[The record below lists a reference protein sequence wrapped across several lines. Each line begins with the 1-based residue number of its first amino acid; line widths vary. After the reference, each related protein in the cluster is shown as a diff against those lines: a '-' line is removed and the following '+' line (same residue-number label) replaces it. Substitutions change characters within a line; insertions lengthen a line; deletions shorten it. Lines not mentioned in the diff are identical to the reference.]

1 MSWLTPKHFEDA
13 QRILRGLA
21 LVAAKTAADSEVLKH
36 ATRGDVRRA
45 AKAAADMA
53 RYQAQP
59 VTDAVGQAT
68 RDTAQSASSISDALQ
83 GGAQNAEALFRQSQ
97 SGAQQA
103 GSQTNSQANNA
114 LSQDTAFSSPHQVP
128 AAPLQ
133 AFQQPS
139 KVVKGRMLTFVSAS
153 GKATVSSTAQTG
165 SEPTSGHSKRS
176 PAASFAGIPEPVYAE
191 SSYATP
197 STPAAS
203 PNSLQ
208 EVQQQLQEAAQALG
222 SIVNAVPRGP
232 QAVYQATE
240 LAAQSSQQSVQKA
253 LQQIL
258 QLQQQLQQQAAA
270 GAPDLM
276 QQAGQLRAGLSSAGT
291 APAGF
296 GRASPAAAPAAAA
309 PPAAAEATAP
319 PAASASISGSQS
331 IEAQAPAGAKEHL
344 ESATASQSL
353 HPDEPA
359 QPQSMTPP
367 QAASADDLQ
376 NPTSVAEDEVDTVIA
391 KTRPADRPPAE
402 PSSAARGDAIAASTP
417 ESSPSAFTADPTPP
431 PSSDPTPT
439 AAAPAYPTDS
449 GSTLNEATQAAAGP
463 LPPPASA
470 PQSAHAEYRR
480 LMQQRHRDRLNLHK
494 DQISEQKEEVK
505 KKLRER
511 RVPSSAFGRAAGFA
525 GMGASLVFGS
535 MRDSVSNYFAP
546 TEKAKQEGY
555 NAYLTDKNAER
566 LATAL
571 CRMRGAALKLGQ
583 MLSIQDEGVLPPQF
597 QQALERV
604 RAGAD
609 VMPQGQLHKVIE
621 AELGVNWRN
630 RMATFEDEPLA
641 AASIGQVHGGKL
653 HDGRRFAMKI
663 QYPGVA
669 RSIESDVDNLM
680 RLINIANLLPKGLYV
695 EQAAEVAKRE
705 LSMECDYEYE
715 ACCQKR
721 FKKLI
726 SSDPDLAENFNVPDI
741 IDELSGKTVITSEWV
756 PGVHIDKVKSM
767 SQDIRNDVGSLL
779 LRLTMRELFDWRF
792 MQTDPNWGNFL
803 YDEHADQLHLIDFG
817 AAKEYPKPFVD
828 DYLRMVLAC
837 ADKNRDEVI
846 MRSTKLK
853 FLTGDESKVM
863 LDAHCDAGYLVG
875 QPFATEGLYDFATH
889 SALSRK
895 IAALGGVMLKHRL
908 TAPPEEAYSLHRK
921 LSGAFLACIK
931 LGSQVPCRD
940 ILVDCAQGYKFD

>member
-1 MSWLTPKHFEDA
+1 MSWFTPKHFEDA

-59 VTDAVGQAT
+59 VADAVGQAT
-68 RDTAQSASSISDALQ
+68 RDTAQSASNISDVLQ
-83 GGAQNAEALFRQSQ
+83 GGAQNAEALFHQTQ
-97 SGAQQA
+97 SGAQQV
-103 GSQTNSQANNA
+103 GSQAYQQADNA
-114 LSQDTAFSSPHQVP
+114 LSQDTAVSSPDNVL

-133 AFQQPS
+133 AVQQPS
-139 KVVKGRMLTFVSAS
+139 QGVKGRMLTFVSAG
-153 GKATVSSTAQTG
+153 GKATLSSTAQTG
-165 SEPTSGHSKRS
+165 SEPTSGRSKRS
-176 PAASFAGIPEPVYAE
+176 QSASFAGIPEPVYAE
-191 SSYATP
+191 SSYASP
-197 STPAAS
+197 STAAAS

-208 EVQQQLQEAAQALG
+208 E
-222 SIVNAVPRGP
+222 
-232 QAVYQATE
+232 
-240 LAAQSSQQSVQKA
+240 
-253 LQQIL
+253 
-258 QLQQQLQQQAAA
+258 
-270 GAPDLM
+270 
-276 QQAGQLRAGLSSAGT
+276 
-291 APAGF
+291 
-296 GRASPAAAPAAAA
+296 
-309 PPAAAEATAP
+309 
-319 PAASASISGSQS
+319 
-331 IEAQAPAGAKEHL
+331 
-344 ESATASQSL
+344 
-353 HPDEPA
+353 
-359 QPQSMTPP
+359 
-367 QAASADDLQ
+367 

-391 KTRPADRPPAE
+391 RTNPADRPPTE
-402 PSSAARGDAIAASTP
+402 PSSATRGESNAASTP
-417 ESSPSAFTADPTPP
+417 EASPSAVTADPTPP
-431 PSSDPTPT
+431 PSSAPIPS

-449 GSTLNEATQAAAGP
+449 GSTLSEASQSVAAP
-463 LPPPASA
+463 LPPPATA

-494 DQISEQKEEVK
+494 DQINEQKEEVR

-609 VMPQGQLHKVIE
+609 VMPQGQLHKVIQ

-715 ACCQKR
+715 ARCQKR

-726 SSDPDLAENFNVPDI
+726 SSDPDLAESFNVPDI

-756 PGVHIDKVKSM
+756 PGVHIDKVKTM

-846 MRSTKLK
+846 LRSTKLK

-875 QPFATEGLYDFATH
+875 QPFATEGLYDFAMH

>member
-1 MSWLTPKHFEDA
+1 MSWFTPKHFEDA

-59 VTDAVGQAT
+59 VADAVGQAT
-68 RDTAQSASSISDALQ
+68 RDTAQSASNISDVLQ
-83 GGAQNAEALFRQSQ
+83 GGAQNAEALFHQTQ
-97 SGAQQA
+97 SGAQQ
-103 GSQTNSQANNA
+103 
-114 LSQDTAFSSPHQVP
+114 V
-128 AAPLQ
+128 
-133 AFQQPS
+133 
-139 KVVKGRMLTFVSAS
+139 
-153 GKATVSSTAQTG
+153 G
-165 SEPTSGHSKRS
+165 SEPTSGRSKRS
-176 PAASFAGIPEPVYAE
+176 QSASFAGIPEPVYAE
-191 SSYATP
+191 SSYASP
-197 STPAAS
+197 STAAAS

-208 EVQQQLQEAAQALG
+208 ESMAPL
-222 SIVNAVPRGP
+222 
-232 QAVYQATE
+232 
-240 LAAQSSQQSVQKA
+240 
-253 LQQIL
+253 
-258 QLQQQLQQQAAA
+258 QAA
-270 GAPDLM
+270 P
-276 QQAGQLRAGLSSAGT
+276 S
-291 APAGF
+291 
-296 GRASPAAAPAAAA
+296 
-309 PPAAAEATAP
+309 
-319 PAASASISGSQS
+319 
-331 IEAQAPAGAKEHL
+331 
-344 ESATASQSL
+344 
-353 HPDEPA
+353 
-359 QPQSMTPP
+359 
-367 QAASADDLQ
+367 DDLQ

-391 KTRPADRPPAE
+391 RTNPADRPPTE
-402 PSSAARGDAIAASTP
+402 PSSATRGESNAASTP
-417 ESSPSAFTADPTPP
+417 EASPSAVTADPTPP
-431 PSSDPTPT
+431 PSSAPIPS

-449 GSTLNEATQAAAGP
+449 GSTLSEASQSVAAP
-463 LPPPASA
+463 LPPPATA

-494 DQISEQKEEVK
+494 DQINEQKEEVR

-609 VMPQGQLHKVIE
+609 VMPQGQLHKVIQ

-715 ACCQKR
+715 ARCQKR

-726 SSDPDLAENFNVPDI
+726 SSDPDLAESFNVPDI

-756 PGVHIDKVKSM
+756 PGVHIDKVKTM

-846 MRSTKLK
+846 LRSTKLK

-875 QPFATEGLYDFATH
+875 QPFATEGLYDFAMH

>member
-1 MSWLTPKHFEDA
+1 MSWFTPKHFEDA

-59 VTDAVGQAT
+59 VADVVAQAT
-68 RDTAQSASSISDALQ
+68 RDTAQSASSISDVLQ
-83 GGAQNAEALFRQSQ
+83 GGAQNAEALFRQTH

-103 GSQTNSQANNA
+103 GSQAYQPATNA
-114 LSQDTAFSSPHQVP
+114 LSHDTASSSPDSVP

-133 AFQQPS
+133 AVQQPS
-139 KVVKGRMLTFVSAS
+139 KVVKGRMLTFVSAG
-153 GKATVSSTAQTG
+153 GKATLSSTAQTG
-165 SEPTSGHSKRS
+165 SEPTPGHSKRS
-176 PAASFAGIPEPVYAE
+176 QSASFAGIPEPVYAE
-191 SSYATP
+191 SSYASP
-197 STPAAS
+197 STAAAS

-208 EVQQQLQEAAQALG
+208 EVQQQLQEAAQALR

-240 LAAQSSQQSVQKA
+240 SAAQSSQQSVQKA

-276 QQAGQLRAGLSSAGT
+276 RQAEELRAGLSSAGT

-296 GRASPAAAPAAAA
+296 GSVSPAAAPAAAS
-309 PPAAAEATAP
+309 
-319 PAASASISGSQS
+319 ASASQPQS
-331 IEAQAPAGAKEHL
+331 TEAQAPAGARAHL

-359 QPQSMTPP
+359 QPQSMAPL
-367 QAASADDLQ
+367 QAGPADELQ
-376 NPTSVAEDEVDTVIA
+376 NPTSVAEDEVDTIIA
-391 KTRPADRPPAE
+391 KTNPADRPPVEPSHAVRREANPTSTAE
-402 PSSAARGDAIAASTP
+402 PL
-417 ESSPSAFTADPTPP
+417 AFTADPTSS
-431 PSSDPTPT
+431 PSADPTPT

-449 GSTLNEATQAAAGP
+449 GSTLSEATQAAAAP

-494 DQISEQKEEVK
+494 DQISEQKEEVR

-715 ACCQKR
+715 ARCQKR

-756 PGVHIDKVKSM
+756 PGVHIDKVKTM

-779 LRLTMRELFDWRF
+779 LRLTIRELFDWRF

>member
-1 MSWLTPKHFEDA
+1 MSWFTPKHFEDA

-68 RDTAQSASSISDALQ
+68 RDTAQSASSISDVLQ
-83 GGAQNAEALFRQSQ
+83 GGAQNAEALFRQTQ

-103 GSQTNSQANNA
+103 GSQAYQQETND
-114 LSQDTAFSSPHQVP
+114 LSQDPAFSSPNSFP
-128 AAPLQ
+128 AAPLE
-133 AFQQPS
+133 AVEQPS
-139 KVVKGRMLTFVSAS
+139 KEPKGRMLTFVSAG
-153 GKATVSSTAQTG
+153 GKATLSSTAQIG
-165 SEPTSGHSKRS
+165 SEPISGRSKRS
-176 PAASFAGIPEPVYAE
+176 QSASFAGIPEPVYAE
-191 SSYATP
+191 SSYASP
-197 STPAAS
+197 STAAAS

-208 EVQQQLQEAAQALG
+208 E
-222 SIVNAVPRGP
+222 
-232 QAVYQATE
+232 
-240 LAAQSSQQSVQKA
+240 
-253 LQQIL
+253 
-258 QLQQQLQQQAAA
+258 
-270 GAPDLM
+270 
-276 QQAGQLRAGLSSAGT
+276 
-291 APAGF
+291 
-296 GRASPAAAPAAAA
+296 
-309 PPAAAEATAP
+309 
-319 PAASASISGSQS
+319 
-331 IEAQAPAGAKEHL
+331 
-344 ESATASQSL
+344 
-353 HPDEPA
+353 
-359 QPQSMTPP
+359 
-367 QAASADDLQ
+367 
-376 NPTSVAEDEVDTVIA
+376 NPTSVAEDEVDTIIA
-391 KTRPADRPPAE
+391 TTNPADRPPAE
-402 PSSAARGDAIAASTP
+402 PSTAARSEANPASTP
-417 ESSPSAFTADPTPP
+417 ETPPSAFIADPTPS
-431 PSSDPTPT
+431 PSSGPTPT
-439 AAAPAYPTDS
+439 AAAPAYPTNC
-449 GSTLNEATQAAAGP
+449 GSSLGKATQAAAAP

-494 DQISEQKEEVK
+494 DQISEQKEEVR

-535 MRDSVSNYFAP
+535 MKDSVSNYFVP

-715 ACCQKR
+715 ARCQKR
-721 FKKLI
+721 FQKLI

-756 PGVHIDKVKSM
+756 PGVHIDKVKTM

-779 LRLTMRELFDWRF
+779 LRLTIRELFDWRF

-803 YDEHADQLHLIDFG
+803 YDEHSDQLHLIDFG

-846 MRSTKLK
+846 LRSTKLK

>member
-1 MSWLTPKHFEDA
+1 MSWFTPKHFEDA

-59 VTDAVGQAT
+59 VADVVAQAT
-68 RDTAQSASSISDALQ
+68 RDTAQSASSISDVLQ
-83 GGAQNAEALFRQSQ
+83 GGAQNAEALFRQTH

-103 GSQTNSQANNA
+103 GSQAYQPATNA
-114 LSQDTAFSSPHQVP
+114 LSHDTASSSPDSVP

-133 AFQQPS
+133 AVQQPS
-139 KVVKGRMLTFVSAS
+139 KVVKGRMLTFVSAG
-153 GKATVSSTAQTG
+153 GKATLSSTAQTG
-165 SEPTSGHSKRS
+165 SEPTPGHSKRS
-176 PAASFAGIPEPVYAE
+176 QSASFAGIPEPVYAE
-191 SSYATP
+191 SSYASP
-197 STPAAS
+197 STAAAS

-208 EVQQQLQEAAQALG
+208 EVQQQLQEAAQALR

-240 LAAQSSQQSVQKA
+240 SAAQSSQQSVQKA

-276 QQAGQLRAGLSSAGT
+276 RQAEELRAGLSSAGT

-296 GRASPAAAPAAAA
+296 GSVSPAAAPAAAS
-309 PPAAAEATAP
+309 
-319 PAASASISGSQS
+319 ASASQPQS
-331 IEAQAPAGAKEHL
+331 TEAQAPAGARAHL

-359 QPQSMTPP
+359 QPQSMAPL
-367 QAASADDLQ
+367 QAGPADELQ
-376 NPTSVAEDEVDTVIA
+376 NPTSVAEDEVDTIIA
-391 KTRPADRPPAE
+391 KTNPADSHAVRREANPTSTAE
-402 PSSAARGDAIAASTP
+402 PL
-417 ESSPSAFTADPTPP
+417 AFTADPTSS
-431 PSSDPTPT
+431 PSADPTPT

-449 GSTLNEATQAAAGP
+449 GSTLSEATQAAAAP

-494 DQISEQKEEVK
+494 DQISEQKEEVR

-715 ACCQKR
+715 ARCQKR

-756 PGVHIDKVKSM
+756 PGVHIDKVKTM

-779 LRLTMRELFDWRF
+779 LRLTIRELFDWRF